1 MNQITYT
8 VPNIACGHC
17 VQTIKME
24 LGEVAGIKNVDADA
38 QSKMVTV
45 TYEPP
50 ATPEIIEGVLAEINY
65 PVEK

>member
-1 MNQITYT
+1 
-8 VPNIACGHC
+8 
-17 VQTIKME
+17 ME